1 MTGTEISSEQALA
14 SINQAVLAVAS
25 KLSLEDTL
33 QQIADSACQLTGARY
48 AAIGEF
54 NPSGEIETFITS
66 GMEAEVVSG
75 IDHPPVGQGLLG
87 AIMALKQPL
96 RVPVITDDPRSVG
109 FPDNHPMMTSFLGV
123 PVMSGSSVLG
133 NLYLTDKASAD
144 EFSLQDQQLIVT
156 LSHHAAVAI
165 ENAHLYEA
173 SQARAR
179 ELKDR
184 NRELGAVNTLAR
196 IMTEFVN
203 LNELLDRTLVEVLS
217 LTGMDAGEIF
227 LLSDA
232 TNDLRLMAHQGA
244 DPESFHTFEIF
255 ALGQGVPGQVAQTGE
270 TYVTTNLRSEGSYLR
285 QEIVDLGYNSFVCI
299 PIRTKGG
306 VLGTLG
312 LASRAIRPLSAQD
325 INLLETIGHQ
335 IGVAVEN
342 ARLYEEI
349 ERLAIIEERSR
360 IGMDLHD
367 GVIQSIY
374 AVGLTLETTRLLLRN
389 DPEQAMSLLDTAVE
403 GLNDAIRDIRNFI
416 LDLRPRKYEGD
427 ARQGL
432 SRLVREFQANTMIEV
447 EVDAP
452 ESATQDLP
460 APVSRALVLTAQE
473 ALANVARHAKA
484 DNVWLKLER
493 EDGLVRLEVRD
504 NGQGFDLEQR
514 SKSVGHGLA
523 NMESRANE
531 LGGRFEV
538 ESQPSHGTRICLEF
552 KADPD

>member
-1 MTGTEISSEQALA
+1 M
-14 SINQAVLAVAS
+14 AS

-33 QQIADSACQLTGARY
+33 QQIADSAREITNAKY

-54 NPSGEIETFITS
+54 SPTGNIETFITS
-66 GMEAEVVSG
+66 GMPAEDEADIPHAPKG
-75 IDHPPVGQGLLG
+75 HGLLG

-109 FPDNHPMMTSFLGV
+109 FPENHPIMISFLGV
-123 PVMSGSSVLG
+123 PIVSGSTVLG
-133 NLYLTDKASAD
+133 NLYLTDKQGSE
-144 EFSLQDQQLIVT
+144 EFSQRDQQLITT

-179 ELKDR
+179 ELKER
-184 NRELGAVNTLAR
+184 NRELGAVNSLAR
-196 IMTEFVN
+196 IMTQHVD
-203 LNELLDRTLVEVLS
+203 LYELLDRTLIEVLT

-227 LLSDA
+227 LLNEA
-232 TNDLRLMAHQGA
+232 NGKLHLTAHHGA
-244 DPESFHTFEIF
+244 DPESFHTIEQFEI
-255 ALGQGVPGQVAQTGE
+255 GQGIPGKVVESGN
-270 TYVTTNLRSEGSYLR
+270 TYLTTDLKSEGSYLR
-285 QEIVDLGYNSFVCI
+285 REVVDLGYNTFVCI
-299 PIRTKGG
+299 PITTKGTA
-306 VLGTLG
+306 LGTLG
-312 LASRAIRPLSAQD
+312 LAARQARELSRQD

-374 AVGLTLETTRLLLRN
+374 AVGLTLETIRLILR
-389 DPEQAMSLLDTAVE
+389 DEPDQALSLLDTAVE

-416 LDLRPRKYEGD
+416 LDLRPRNYEGD
-427 ARQGL
+427 ARSGL
-432 SRLVREFQANTMIEV
+432 NRLVREFQANTMTEV
-447 EVDAP
+447 EVDVS
-452 ESATQDLP
+452 ESLSASLP
-460 APVSRALVLTAQE
+460 ASYSRAIILTAQE

-484 DNVWLKLER
+484 DMVWLKLIHQE
-493 EDGLVRLEVRD
+493 GMIRLEVTD
-504 NGQGFDLEQR
+504 DGTGFDPELR

-523 NMESRANE
+523 NMESRAQE
-531 LGGRFEV
+531 LGGSFV
-538 ESQPSHGTRICLEF
+538 VDSQPGQGTHIRLALPMKDLPTVE
-552 KADPD
+552 PVNSN